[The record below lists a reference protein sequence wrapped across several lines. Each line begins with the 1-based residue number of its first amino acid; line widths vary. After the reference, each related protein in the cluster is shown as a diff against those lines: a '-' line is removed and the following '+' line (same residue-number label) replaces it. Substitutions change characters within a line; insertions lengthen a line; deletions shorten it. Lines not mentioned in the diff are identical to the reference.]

1 MSLFGG
7 PPDIAKLQAKKDVG
21 GLIKALDYLK
31 DPKVR
36 LAAASA
42 LGQLRDPRAVAPLVA
57 ILENRPQNINYAD
70 THLCDAVAAA
80 LGQIG
85 DPRALEPLAVFVSK
99 GWVLEQEY
107 GIKAIGAIGGQRAI
121 EILVDNLRG
130 RGDRKEAAEALDR
143 LAWTPGNDEAAAAYW
158 AAKGDCNKCVSFG
171 PAALEPLILAA
182 GSGDQRI
189 REAAIAALGVIGDPR
204 AIGTLIKALKKP
216 ERYESRQVPIAAAKA
231 LALTGAPAVAP
242 LLEVLKDRDAD
253 LRRGVASTLG
263 AIGDPRA
270 VEPLIAALDNGG
282 APQAPET
289 RTTIIEAL
297 ATIGDL
303 RAVGPL
309 LAALKDKYREIRQAA
324 ARALVTLY
332 QSGKMSEVQKAT
344 VLAQRESITAS
355 HGDRNYGC
363 PMEHADGGIGVDFP
377 I

>member
-303 RAVGPL
+303 RAAEPL

-324 ARALVTLY
+324 ARALIALY
-332 QSGKMSEVQKAT
+332 QSGKMSEAQKAT
-344 VLAQRESITAS
+344 VLAQRESITAA

-363 PMEHADGGIGVDFP
+363 PMEHSDGGIGVDFP
-377 I
+377 V